1 MTEKVEYESHYVT
14 IRASLG
20 CTPPNNKMD
29 SEVQNAMKYLVRFG
43 YIENQDAKVKEIP
56 ADVLTKFQEFHGI
69 ATTGVLDDA
78 TLELMKLP
86 RCRVKDFQPDVS
98 HRSCRHLT
106 MPNSKPLAYNWGK
119 WDKTTL
125 TWRVTQYSRRS
136 GMPKELVH
144 EGLRRAFSKWER
156 HSPIRFEWVETGV
169 PDIEIRWEMEEHGDG
184 DEFDGEGGTLA
195 HAFLPNGDRIS
206 GDLHFDDAE
215 MWTLG
220 TADVGVNLTQVAAHE
235 VGHSLGML
243 HSKDPTA
250 LMAPVYRGYMPDF
263 DLCPDDIE
271 RIQALYGKP
280 NPDSELNPV
289 VEKEEK
295 WIPENSTES
304 ENSIESRISFW
315 DNWANWAT

>member
-1 MTEKVEYESHYVT
+1 
-14 IRASLG
+14 
-20 CTPPNNKMD
+20 MD
-29 SEVQNAMKYLVRFG
+29 FEVQNAMKYLVRFG
-43 YIENQDAKVKEIP
+43 YIEDQDAKVKEIP

-78 TLELMKLP
+78 TLEVMKLP

-98 HRSCRHLT
+98 HRSCHHLT

-144 EGLRRAFSKWER
+144 EGLRRAFNKWER

-195 HAFLPNGDRIS
+195 HALATAIALVAPPARGRRKRHRSGLLHQIS
-206 GDLHFDDAE
+206 CGSRSKAVAFWL
-215 MWTLG
+215 T
-220 TADVGVNLTQVAAHE
+220 TAIALVAAP
-235 VGHSLGML
+235 G
-243 HSKDPTA
+243 
-250 LMAPVYRGYMPDF
+250 RG
-263 DLCPDDIE
+263 
-271 RIQALYGKP
+271 RI
-280 NPDSELNPV
+280 
-289 VEKEEK
+289 
-295 WIPENSTES
+295 
-304 ENSIESRISFW
+304 R
-315 DNWANWAT
+315 